1 MFEELLK
8 VIRNL
13 RQKCPWDRR
22 QTISSSR
29 PLLLNEVFE
38 LDEALRR
45 NDKQAIQEELGD
57 YLFIGLFLAHLLE
70 EKKGIKLRNVVKG
83 VVNKL
88 KSRHP
93 HIYGNLK
100 VAGVDDV
107 LKNWERIKGKRRVSI
122 LDGLPRALPAL
133 QQAQLIQERC
143 RRVGFDWSEPKE
155 VLKKVEEEIAEL
167 KREIE
172 NRKRRTR
179 NRVKEELGDLLFA
192 LVNLCRHLD
201 VDAEGALKDANLKF
215 QRRFR
220 QIEAEFR
227 QEGKEISSVS
237 LREMDERWERVKR
250 IEI

>member
-13 RQKCPWDRR
+13 RKKCPWDRR

-45 NDKQAIQEELGD
+45 GNKRAIQEELGD
-57 YLFIGLFLAHLLE
+57 YFFIGLFLAHLLG
-70 EKKGIKLRNVVKG
+70 EKKGIKLKNVVKAT
-83 VVNKL
+83 VAKL

-93 HIYGNLK
+93 HVYGNLK
-100 VAGVDDV
+100 VDGVDDV
-107 LKNWERIKGKRRVSI
+107 LKNWERIKKKRRFSI
-122 LDGLPRALPAL
+122 LDGLPRTLPAL

-143 RRVGFDWSEPKE
+143 RRVGFDWSEPVE

-167 KREIE
+167 KREME
-172 NRKRRTR
+172 NRKRPARH
-179 NRVKEELGDLLFA
+179 RVKEELGDLLFA

-237 LREMDERWERVKR
+237 LREMDEKWERVKR